1 MQAAFQRFT
10 DNAVSKTVNFAP
22 DATEEDV
29 RRVYDLAVSLGVKGV
44 TVYRDGCRVGQPMAL
59 AAADRETAPA
69 AAGPRGADD
78 ALVRPAKR
86 PVPDEAPGVRYRIP
100 TNLGDAYVTITEDAH
115 GARELFTNLGKSGSD
130 IQALSEALSRVISTS
145 LGYGVPLEA
154 IAKQLLNITSQPVFH
169 KDGVVKSLPDGIGQ
183 AMLRHLTR
191 GQDRGG
197 DLENR
202 VRDVGGLTGAL
213 CPECGTPLVFE
224 EGCSGGKCRGC
235 GYANC

>member
-44 TVYRDGCRVGQPMAL
+44 TVYRDGCRAGQPMAL
-59 AAADRETAPA
+59 TAATRDPAPAEATAP
-69 AAGPRGADD
+69 
-78 ALVRPAKR
+78 PAKR

-115 GARELFTNLGKSGSD
+115 GAREIFTNLGKSGSD

-191 GQDRGG
+191 GQDAGG
-197 DLENR
+197 ELESR
-202 VRDVGGLTGAL
+202 IRDVGGLTGAL